1 MNFDMISKPVSSYRL
16 GRAAAISVVLARV
29 LVAGLFIYAALS
41 KISDPLKFADEIRAY
56 ELAPLTVTNLIA
68 IILPWL
74 ELIAAG
80 LLVVGIWRAEARLL
94 IFLMLIGF
102 TFGKISVEVRG
113 LNINCGC
120 WGSVWMEE
128 MFHGIWGI
136 LLNLGLLALLVFD
149 YWVSRKTTAA
159 TSMVERPSR

>member
-1 MNFDMISKPVSSYRL
+1 MNLDMISKPVNSFRPS
-16 GRAAAISVVLARV
+16 RAAAISVVLARV
-29 LVAGLFIYAALS
+29 LVAGLFIYASVS
-41 KISDPLKFADEIRAY
+41 KIGNPQKFADEIRAY
-56 ELAPLTVTNLIA
+56 ELAPLAVTNLVA

-80 LLVVGIWRAEARLL
+80 LLVAGIWRAEARSL
-94 IFLMLIGF
+94 IFLMLLGF

-120 WGSVWMEE
+120 WGSAWMEE

-136 LLNLGLLALLVFD
+136 LLNLVLLALLVFD

-159 TSMVERPSR
+159 TSMVERLSR